1 MARYTQE
8 PREAYVS
15 IRVKEVERERVRREA
30 EALGLTVSEWVRR
43 LILGKIGTPSEAVV
57 NWPRYGSGQGES

>member
-15 IRVKEVERERVRREA
+15 LRVKETERQRVQQEA
-30 EALGLTVSEWVRR
+30 DALGLTVSEWVRR
-43 LILGKIGTPSEAVV
+43 LILGKIGTPEEAAI
-57 NWPRYGSGQGES
+57 NWPCRGGQP